1 MLLLPCH
8 YEFGETLA
16 NLPFFY
22 QEMASKTCETMH
34 VIQGN
39 PNHLPEIANEKRL
52 QEFLLSGEIDKQVE
66 FVDAFAAFENEPEE
80 ENTIIPWDISD
91 VWLGSI

>member
-1 MLLLPCH
+1 MLLLPFH

-22 QEMASKTCETMH
+22 QEMASKACETMH

-39 PNHLPEIANEKRL
+39 PNHLPEIGNGKRL
-52 QEFLLSGEIDKQVE
+52 QEFLLGGEADEQVE
-66 FVDAFAAFENEPEE
+66 FIDAYANESEEEEE